1 MTNQARDFIIGV
13 LTMTLFLV
21 LTFFVAGKIAQHD
34 KQTACTK
41 FAKATNQE
49 TVYIEYGLTE
59 SKCFISNNGGWIDI
73 NPSNKSSL
81 NRTKP

>member
-1 MTNQARDFIIGV
+1 MTDDIKNFILGI
-13 LTMTLFLV
+13 LTVTLLLV
-21 LTFFVAGKIAQHD
+21 VTFFVAGKIAQHD

-41 FAKATNQE
+41 FAEATNQE

-73 NPSNKSSL
+73 NPSNQSSL